1 MGVLDPTSGDTR
13 AGLTEA
19 ILVTSYYSDCYVRA
33 CGESSSRNVE
43 AGERVVESTRPDL
56 SVDHGVEITQSRTM
70 STFPRGVSRMGRA
83 LAELGALPPE
93 QRPLDLYA
101 ALVERLA

>member
-1 MGVLDPTSGDTR
+1 
-13 AGLTEA
+13 LTEA

-56 SVDHGVEITQSRTM
+56 SVDHGVEITQSRAM
-70 STFPRGVSRMGRA
+70 SILPRGVSRMGR
-83 LAELGALPPE
+83 GH
-93 QRPLDLYA
+93 A
-101 ALVERLA
+101 ADCLNDS